1 MKLGAKVRLHNLKR
15 MMLQLDG
22 TSLTLENLAR
32 IAQGESALHATA
44 EALERMARSRKVV
57 EDVLRTERVVYGV
70 NTGFGKLSD
79 VRIPPDDLKTLQKNL
94 ILSHACGMGPALSAP
109 EVRALLALKIN
120 ALLSGYSGARPV
132 IVEYLLELLQHEVL
146 PVIPEQGSVGASG
159 DLAPLA
165 HAALVLIGE
174 GEAEMKGR
182 RVSGAEALRAIG
194 LPALELEAKEG
205 LALLNGTQFMTAVG
219 ALTFLQAEKLARTA
233 DVVGAMSA
241 EALLCTPVAFDDR
254 IQVARGYAGQKESA
268 ANLRRLMA
276 NSPIRDSHLQC
287 SRVQD
292 MYSVRCMP
300 QVHGAVRDQLRAL
313 REIFTIEL
321 NAATDNPLVFV
332 EDQSNT
338 VTSNFRRERLG
349 EILSGGN
356 FHGHPISTACD
367 FLAILITHLAN
378 ISERRI
384 AAMMDPAASE
394 LPAFLVKNSGLNSGF
409 MIAQVAAAS
418 LVSENKV
425 LSHPI
430 SVDSIPTS
438 ANKEDYV
445 SMGAGASIKARNA
458 GRNAIQVLAIELLA
472 ACQALDLRAPL
483 QPGPATGAV
492 RNLVR
497 QVVPMLVN
505 DRILANDIAAASRLI
520 ESGEVVRAAESV
532 VGEL

>member
-1 MKLGAKVRLHNLKR
+1 MIPP
-15 MMLQLDG
+15 LDG
-22 TSLTLENLAR
+22 HSLTLNDLDQISRGAVALQLA
-32 IAQGESALHATA
+32 AS
-44 EALERMARSRKVV
+44 ALERMARARRVV
-57 EDVLRTERVVYGV
+57 EEAIQAGRTIYGI

-79 VRIPPDDLKTLQKNL
+79 VRISPQDLSALQKNL
-94 ILSHACGMGPALSAP
+94 ILSHACGLGPALSAP

-120 ALLSGYSGARPV
+120 SLLSGYSGSRPV
-132 IVEYLLELLQHEVL
+132 LAKYLFELLRREVL
-146 PVIPEQGSVGASG
+146 PVIPEKGSVGASG

-165 HAALVLIGE
+165 HLALVLLGL
-174 GEAEMKGR
+174 GEAEHSGR
-182 RVSGAEALRAIG
+182 RLSGEEALAVVG
-194 LPALELEAKEG
+194 LPPLQLEAKEG

-219 ALTFLQAEKLARTA
+219 ALSFLQAEALARTA

-241 EALLCTPVAFDDR
+241 EALLCTPVAFDAR
-254 IQVARGYAGQKESA
+254 IQLARGYAGQQQSA

-276 NSPIRDSHLQC
+276 NSPIRDSHLHC

-292 MYSVRCMP
+292 AYSVRCMP
-300 QVHGAVRDQLRAL
+300 QVHGAVRDHLRPL
-313 REIFTIEL
+313 RETFTIEL

-332 EDQSNT
+332 EDNPSPAAET
-338 VTSNFRRERLG
+338 KGG

-356 FHGHPISTACD
+356 FHGHPIAIACD
-367 FLAILITHLAN
+367 VLAILVTQLAN

-384 AAMMDPAASE
+384 ASMMDPSISE
-394 LPAFLVKNSGLNSGF
+394 LPAFLIKNSGVNSGF

-425 LSHPI
+425 LSHPA

-445 SMGAGASIKARNA
+445 SMGAGAAVKARYAVLNA
-458 GRNAIQVLAIELLA
+458 ARVLGIELLC

-483 QPGPATGAV
+483 QPGPATAAV
-492 RNLVR
+492 RHLVR
-497 QVVPMLVN
+497 KTVPMLVT
-505 DRILANDIAAASRLI
+505 DRVLADDITVATQLI
-520 ESGEVVRAAESV
+520 TSGEVLRVAENV

>member
-1 MKLGAKVRLHNLKR
+1 MILR
-15 MMLQLDG
+15 LDG
-22 TSLTLENLAR
+22 ISLTLEKLDQIAHGKVEVQLA
-32 IAQGESALHATA
+32 S
-44 EALERMARSRKVV
+44 EALERMVRSRKVV
-57 EDVLRTERVVYGV
+57 EEVLRAGCVIYGV

-79 VRIPPDDLKTLQKNL
+79 VRIPPDDLKALQKNL
-94 ILSHACGMGPALSAP
+94 ILSHACGTGPALSAP
-109 EVRALLALKIN
+109 EVRSLLALKIN
-120 ALLSGYSGARPV
+120 ALLSGYSGVRPV
-132 IVEYLLELLQHEVL
+132 IAEYLLRLLQNEVL
-146 PVIPEQGSVGASG
+146 PVIPEKGSVGASG

-165 HAALVLIGE
+165 HMALVLLGE
-174 GEAEMKGR
+174 GEAEIKGQR
-182 RVSGAEALRAIG
+182 MSGAKALRYMD
-194 LPALELEAKEG
+194 LPPLQLEAKEG

-219 ALTFLQAEKLARTA
+219 ALALLQAETLARSA

-241 EALLCTPVAFDDR
+241 EALLCTPVAFDAR
-254 IQVARGYAGQKESA
+254 IQVARGYAGQQQSA

-276 NSPIRDSHLQC
+276 NSPIRDSHLHC

-292 MYSVRCMP
+292 AYSVRCMP
-300 QVHGAVRDQLRAL
+300 QVHGAVRDQLRCL

-332 EDQSNT
+332 EDRSVSAKPSPHGGEFGQ
-338 VTSNFRRERLG
+338 VG

-367 FLAILITHLAN
+367 FLAILVTHLAN

-384 AAMMDPAASE
+384 AALMDPAVSE
-394 LPAFLVKNSGLNSGF
+394 LPAFLVKHSGLNSGF
-409 MIAQVAAAS
+409 MITQVAAAS
-418 LVSENKV
+418 LVAENKI
-425 LSHPI
+425 LSHPL

-445 SMGAGASIKARNA
+445 SMGAGAAIKARNA
-458 GRNAIQVLAIELLA
+458 VRNATQVLAIELLA

-483 QPGPATGAV
+483 LPGPATGAV

-497 QVVPMLVN
+497 QVVPTLVN
-505 DRILANDIAAASRLI
+505 DRILANDMAIASQLIASGDI
-520 ESGEVVRAAESV
+520 VHVAESV

>member
-1 MKLGAKVRLHNLKR
+1 

-22 TSLTLENLAR
+22 TSLALENLAR
-32 IAQGESALHATA
+32 IAHGERDLQATA
-44 EALERMARSRKVV
+44 EALARMAYSRKVV
-57 EDVLRTERVVYGV
+57 EEVLRTDRVVYGV

-79 VRIPPDDLKTLQKNL
+79 VRIPPEDLKTLQKNL

-109 EVRALLALKIN
+109 EIRALLALKIN
-120 ALLSGYSGARPV
+120 ALLSGYSGARPAV
-132 IVEYLLELLQHEVL
+132 VEYLLKLLQQDVL

-174 GEAEMKGR
+174 GEAEVQGR

-194 LPALELEAKEG
+194 LPVLELEAKEG

-219 ALTFLQAEKLARTA
+219 ALAFLQAETLARTA

-254 IQVARGYAGQKESA
+254 IQAARGYTGQRESA

-276 NSPIRDSHLQC
+276 NSPIRDSHLNC

-300 QVHGAVRDQLRAL
+300 QVHGAVRDQLRSL
-313 REIFTIEL
+313 REIFSIEL

-332 EDQSNT
+332 ESR
-338 VTSNFRRERLG
+338 SNFISSNSHRDQFG

-367 FLAILITHLAN
+367 FLAILVTHLAN
-378 ISERRI
+378 ISERRL
-384 AAMMDPAASE
+384 AAMMDSAASG

-445 SMGAGASIKARNA
+445 SMGAGASVKARNA
-458 GRNAIQVLAIELLA
+458 GRNATQVLAIELLA

-492 RNLVR
+492 RSLVR
-497 QVVPMLVN
+497 QVVPKLAN
-505 DRILANDIAAASRLI
+505 DRILANDVAAASRLI
-520 ESGEVVRAAESV
+520 ESGEVVHAAESV